1 MPPSPDIRFF
11 LARSDDAVTPNSAF
25 WTRPIPLTRD
35 SGHPPDPDGAD
46 EICYGDYFSAVH
58 QFLIQ
63 DKYRHC
69 LEAVQPYFEASITP
83 DQLDHLSVFLV
94 KHGEFYHPAR
104 VEIGAG
110 CRSFEFVV
118 NVAVS
123 PAGLSVVHGEHGA
136 LRKLY
141 REFDHKFLPRVF
153 GLASVPIGEGWL
165 ASLFI
170 GEWLSGFSEFHF
182 TDTTSPGER
191 KLSVWDPDGGDYC
204 LSKSQGRQ
212 VFRRT
217 AAILTYYYNVETF
230 ERVAAWHHA
239 AGDFIVRRF
248 GEKPDV
254 DVRLITVRRYVP
266 LLRGVEVNAESIVE
280 ALVIFFLDLSIRNR
294 LDRLDGVGDM
304 VWADSWVVRSTVEG
318 FFEGLALKVIAGDI
332 PEDFP
337 EFVHRHLA
345 SYSPGELSELAGRM
359 MVGRFP
365 GESEEM
371 VLISEQLS
379 GHVDSL
385 HRAVMR
391 TDPTV
396 RHL

>member
-1 MPPSPDIRFF
+1 M
-11 LARSDDAVTPNSAF
+11 
-25 WTRPIPLTRD
+25 
-35 SGHPPDPDGAD
+35 
-46 EICYGDYFSAVH
+46 
-58 QFLIQ
+58 
-63 DKYRHC
+63 
-69 LEAVQPYFEASITP
+69 
-83 DQLDHLSVFLV
+83 
-94 KHGEFYHPAR
+94 
-104 VEIGAG
+104 
-110 CRSFEFVV
+110 
-118 NVAVS
+118 
-123 PAGLSVVHGEHGA
+123 
-136 LRKLY
+136 
-141 REFDHKFLPRVF
+141 
-153 GLASVPIGEGWL
+153 ASVPIGEGWL